1 MGHLEEIKQV
11 IALERDT
18 IDALLDSVDSSWEEA
33 VQMILQAPRKLIL
46 SGMGKSG
53 HIATKIA
60 ATLSSTGT
68 PAVFLHPSESLHG
81 DLGLVESGDLLIFFS
96 KSGESDEMIAMLPS
110 LKKLNCRMIAVTA
123 NRQSTLANHA
133 DLVLYTPVAKEACSL
148 NLAPTCSTTSSLV
161 VGDALAV
168 ALMQAKGF
176 QPEEFA
182 LFHPAGRLGKRLLF
196 QVSDLMRKGDD
207 NPVTAINDSFEVV
220 LNAIGKGGVNG
231 VNVVDDQGNL
241 VGLIT
246 GFDLRKAF
254 GEHENLKGL
263 TAKDIMVSSPQ
274 TVDPDCFAVKCLE
287 QMNSTTKPVNLMPV
301 VDQGKSVGMITLSD
315 MVRAGL

>member
-1 MGHLEEIKQV
+1 MKHLEEIRQV
-11 IALERDT
+11 IALERQT
-18 IDALLDSVDSSWEEA
+18 IDALLESVDDSWELA
-33 VQMILQAPRKLIL
+33 VEMILQAPRKLIL

-60 ATLSSTGT
+60 ATMSSTGT
-68 PAVFLHPSESLHG
+68 PAIFLHPSESLHG
-81 DLGLVESGDLLIFFS
+81 DLGVVESGDVLVFFS

-110 LKKLNCRMIAVTA
+110 LKKLNCSVIAVTA
-123 NRQSTLANHA
+123 NRESTLAKHA
-133 DLVLYTPVAKEACSL
+133 DIVLYTPVAQEACSL
-148 NLAPTCSTTSSLV
+148 NLAPTSSTTAALV
-161 VGDALAV
+161 LGDALAV
-168 ALMQAKGF
+168 ALMKAKGF

-196 QVSDLMRKGDD
+196 QVSDLMRKGEE
-207 NPVTAINDSFEVV
+207 NPTTDVDASFESL

-231 VNVVDDQGNL
+231 VNVIDQNGLL

-254 GEHENLKGL
+254 GQHTDLRSLK
-263 TAKDIMVSSPQ
+263 ASDIMVQSPH
-274 TVDPDCFAVKCLE
+274 TTTPDCFAVKCLE
-287 QMNSTTKPVNLMPV
+287 KMNSFENPINLLPVIEN
-301 VDQGKSVGMITLSD
+301 GKSVGMITLSD